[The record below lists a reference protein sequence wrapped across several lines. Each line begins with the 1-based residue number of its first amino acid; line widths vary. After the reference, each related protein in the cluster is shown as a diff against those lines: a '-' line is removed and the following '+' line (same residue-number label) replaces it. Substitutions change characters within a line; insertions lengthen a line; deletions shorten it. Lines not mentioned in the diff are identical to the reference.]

1 VKESSMTPEL
11 HASPE
16 KKVTV
21 NGNDRSTELQEHD
34 VVCEKGRGDHERWAG
49 NRLYRFLINSHKES
63 YGDLT
68 PMERSG
74 VIGEIISTIKG
85 KGGWF
90 VQNDESLGRLV
101 RLSEEKVRKKVS
113 DDLRREVR
121 RRREKRSSNS
131 AFSAKLKALS
141 KAEPKSEEIKDLKKP
156 VDDPRAADVLFG
168 PGARRHPGNKTY
180 WDLMKQNLNQYII
193 SPYGARSIIS
203 KSIVQGIRKLD
214 GRFLEQDQ
222 KTSIWYEISDKRAIE
237 KTSHALSNKK
247 YKTRRRDSDGK
258 EYPTPLKVDADMDS
272 NYDADAT
279 SMTSNGSDAENAT
292 SVTPSGSKKRR
303 FLERMD
309 DSPADEDI
317 TTDRGVLLLT
327 SLNAVGSKPTIKKTT
342 VDPPATP
349 QRDTKSMSM
358 TVITPNDSRTSASVS
373 SVSDESSYGDSQRPT
388 KTKPPPVVDAPQI
401 HEFIYPRPAG
411 EMGPRVAPRYGR
423 YVEEEFYAHEQM
435 MHKLSSSPYRRRVEE
450 YSPLYRRYPLGVPPS
465 SPAGYR
471 FSPKAQRA
479 PYPLPM
485 SPSRIPAHPPQYWAS
500 EYASPPPARRGDEQK
515 AWH

>member
-1 VKESSMTPEL
+1 MTPEPQ
-11 HASPE
+11 ANPE

-21 NGNDRSTELQEHD
+21 NGSHRSNELQEHD

-49 NRLYRFLINSHKES
+49 NRLYRFLINSHKET
-63 YGDLT
+63 YNDLT
-68 PMERSG
+68 PMERSAI
-74 VIGEIISTIKG
+74 IGNIIGTIKG

-90 VQNDESLGRLV
+90 VQNDEGLGKLARLT
-101 RLSEEKVRKKVS
+101 EEKVRKKVS

-121 RRREKRSSNS
+121 RRREKRTSNT
-131 AFSAKLKALS
+131 AFSSKLKALT
-141 KAEPKSEEIKDLKKP
+141 KVEPRSEEKVDLKTP

-203 KSIVQGIRKLD
+203 KSIVQGIRQLD

-222 KTSIWYEISDKRAIE
+222 KTSIWYEISDRRAIE

-247 YKTRRRDSDGK
+247 YKTRRRDTDDKDVS
-258 EYPTPLKVDADMDS
+258 TPLKI
-272 NYDADAT
+272 DAT
-279 SMTSNGSDAENAT
+279 VDSDVTSFSSNGSDAENAPLST
-292 SVTPSGSKKRR
+292 TSGSKKRR

-309 DSPADEDI
+309 DVPVDGDI
-317 TTDRGVLLLT
+317 ATDRGVLLLT
-327 SLNAVGSKPTIKKTT
+327 SLNAVGSKSVTSKKTPT
-342 VDPPATP
+342 GTPPATP
-349 QRDTKSMSM
+349 PTKSKNLSM
-358 TVITPNDSRTSASVS
+358 TVITPNHDSRAAASVS
-373 SVSDESSYGDSQRPT
+373 SVSDESSYGESQRPA
-388 KTKPPPVVDAPQI
+388 KTMPPPVVNAPHIQ
-401 HEFIYPRPAG
+401 EFSYPRPGA

-423 YVEEEFYAHEQM
+423 YMEEEYYNHEHM
-435 MHKLSSSPYRRRVEE
+435 IHKLPPSPYPRRVEE
-450 YSPLYRRYPLGVPPS
+450 YSSLYHRYPHGQPPP

-471 FSPKAQRA
+471 FPPKGQRP
-479 PYPLPM
+479 PYSLPM
-485 SPSRIPAHPPQYWAS
+485 TPSRIPHHPQYWAS

>member
-1 VKESSMTPEL
+1 MTPEL
-11 HASPE
+11 PAKPDS
-16 KKVTV
+16 KITV
-21 NGNDRSTELQEHD
+21 NGNDRPDELQEHD

-49 NRLYRFLINSHKES
+49 NRLYRFLINAHKET
-63 YGDLT
+63 YNDLT

-74 VIGEIISTIKG
+74 IIGEIIGTIKG

-90 VQNDESLGRLV
+90 VQNDEALGKVV

-131 AFSAKLKALS
+131 PFSAKLKALS
-141 KAEPKSEEIKDLKKP
+141 KAVPKSDETQDLKKP

-168 PGARRHPGNKTY
+168 PGARRHPGNKIY
-180 WDLMKQNLNQYII
+180 WELMKRNLNQYII
-193 SPYGARSIIS
+193 SPYGARSTIS
-203 KSIVQGIRKLD
+203 QSIVQGIRQLD

-247 YKTRRRDSDGK
+247 YKTRRRDDDK
-258 EYPTPLKVDADMDS
+258 EDDPSTLKIEAEMDS

-279 SMTSNGSDAENAT
+279 SMSSNGSDVENAP
-292 SVTPSGSKKRR
+292 SVTTPSGSKKRR

-309 DSPADEDI
+309 EAPADDDI

-327 SLNAVGSKPTIKKTT
+327 SLNAVGSKPVKKTPAI
-342 VDPPATP
+342 PPATP
-349 QRDTKSMSM
+349 KSQAKNLSM
-358 TVITPNDSRTSASVS
+358 IITPNDARANGSVS
-373 SVSDESSYGDSQRPT
+373 SVSDESSYGDSQRSA
-388 KTKPPPVVDAPQI
+388 KANPPPVVDAPEM
-401 HEFIYPRPAG
+401 HEYIYPRPAA

-423 YVEEEFYAHEQM
+423 YVEEEYYAHEHM
-435 MHKLSSSPYRRRVEE
+435 MHKLPPSPYHRGRPED
-450 YSPLYRRYPLGVPPS
+450 YSPVYRRFQQGPPP
-465 SPAGYR
+465 SPAGYH

-485 SPSRIPAHPPQYWAS
+485 SSPSRISHPSPYWAS
-500 EYASPPPARRGDEQK
+500 EYVSPPPARRGDEQK